1 MAIQAII
8 SLNNRFPMTDGT
20 CGSDASVLGDGWQ
33 DPDTSA
39 EAEEVAAGN
48 PARAVATAN
57 RIFLLTAFL
66 DIMKPYRAIAAAT
79 LLIVAGL
86 CLDGTGPLVPLW
98 YSGRAEHMRLSVRWM
113 SNPVQKILRK
123 LFVAG
128 QTLSVVTAIFW
139 ACH

>member
-1 MAIQAII
+1 M
-8 SLNNRFPMTDGT
+8 
-20 CGSDASVLGDGWQ
+20 VLVDLTLQFWQ

-86 CLDGTGPLVPLW
+86 CLDGNDPLFSLW
-98 YSGRAEHMRLSVRWM
+98 YFGRAELMRLSVRQM
-113 SNPVQKILRK
+113 SNPVQKTLRK
-123 LFVAG
+123 LFIAG
-128 QTLSVVTAIFW
+128 QALSVVTAIL
-139 ACH
+139 